1 MLSRTQPIVFLLYE
15 DTVMSVKIFRR
26 YFPAFAVSV
35 AVSVAMSVTSLLSL
49 PALADNYT
57 IDTKGAH
64 ASINFSIKHLG
75 YSVLTGRFNTFSGEF
90 SYDPAK
96 PNASSI
102 NVTIDTSSVDSN
114 HVERDKHL
122 RSADFLNV
130 EKFPQA
136 TFVSKKIVMGS
147 NKETFDMVGDFTL
160 NGVTKS
166 ITIAT
171 KKVGEGKDP
180 WGGYR
185 AGFDGTTNLT
195 LKDFNI
201 LKDLGP
207 TSQTL
212 SLSLHIEGIKK

>member
-1 MLSRTQPIVFLLYE
+1 M
-15 DTVMSVKIFRR
+15 
-26 YFPAFAVSV
+26 FAKKHLAALAIS
-35 AVSVAMSVTSLLSL
+35 SIGLIGL
-49 PALADNYT
+49 PALADNYV

-75 YSVLTGRFNTFSGEF
+75 YSVLTGRFDTFAGEF

-96 PNASSI
+96 PEASTV
-102 NVTIDTSSVDSN
+102 NVTVDTNSVNSN
-114 HVERDKHL
+114 HAERDKHL
-122 RSADFLNV
+122 RSKDFLNV
-130 EKFPQA
+130 EKFPEA
-136 TFVSKKIVMGS
+136 KFVSKKVVVGADKTS
-147 NKETFDMVGDFTL
+147 FDLVGDFTL

-185 AGFDGTTNLT
+185 AGFEGTTKLT

-201 LKDLGP
+201 VFPLGP
-207 TSQTL
+207 ASETL
-212 SLSLHIEGIKK
+212 DLSLHVEGIKK

>member
-1 MLSRTQPIVFLLYE
+1 M
-15 DTVMSVKIFRR
+15 
-26 YFPAFAVSV
+26 FAKKHLAALAIS
-35 AVSVAMSVTSLLSL
+35 SIGLIGL
-49 PALADNYT
+49 PALADNYV

-75 YSVLTGRFNTFSGEF
+75 YSVLTGRFDTFAGEF

-96 PNASSI
+96 PEASTV
-102 NVTIDTSSVDSN
+102 NVTVDTKSVNSN
-114 HVERDKHL
+114 HAERDKHL
-122 RSADFLNV
+122 RSKDFLNV
-130 EKFPQA
+130 EKFPEA
-136 TFVSKKIVMGS
+136 KFVSKKVVVGADKTS
-147 NKETFDMVGDFTL
+147 FDLVGDFTL

-185 AGFDGTTNLT
+185 AGFEGTTKLT

-201 LKDLGP
+201 VFPLGP
-207 TSQTL
+207 ASETL
-212 SLSLHIEGIKK
+212 DLSLHVEGIKK